1 MRFIFADAENIGLK
15 EVEAIDSTI
24 ADKVLVFSRV
34 DSCKEICER
43 KLFLYMSSYP
53 EGSDQA
59 DFYIIGNLVGIIS
72 SLTEEQKKLCQFL
85 LYSKD
90 NSLVNAFIFQ
100 CQLHK
105 VKYKIVKET
114 QAQKTIESPGAKLK
128 NSLEKNILIQFQK
141 ENTTETVRKNL
152 KAEKSDFTKALNQLI
167 RDCKIQRVSKSKKTW
182 IAAIRT

>member
-72 SLTEEQKKLCQFL
+72 SLTEEQKKLCQFM

-90 NSLVNAFIFQ
+90 NSLVNVFIFQ
-100 CQLHK
+100 CRLHK
-105 VKYKIVKET
+105 LDFRVCTKRMFSQFSEKRKQLY
-114 QAQKTIESPGAKLK
+114 A
-128 NSLEKNILIQFQK
+128 NSFFKFGFISRFC
-141 ENTTETVRKNL
+141 L
-152 KAEKSDFTKALNQLI
+152 KAFVYAAFALPET
-167 RDCKIQRVSKSKKTW
+167 D
-182 IAAIRT
+182 